1 MLREII
7 IPESQN
13 SETIWRW
20 MALHN
25 TTQMREFL
33 NTLVGG
39 EHENGH
45 HSHPTWPRVIFL
57 GGALQKTTRP
67 KENLLISTTESC
79 SGVFVVLLRTD
90 VKGHDFENYLFIFS

>member
-33 NTLVGG
+33 NALVGG

-45 HSHPTWPRVIFL
+45 QSHPI
-57 GGALQKTTRP
+57 
-67 KENLLISTTESC
+67 
-79 SGVFVVLLRTD
+79 
-90 VKGHDFENYLFIFS
+90 